1 MRSKES
7 ITHTEK
13 KETPNGGYLS
23 IRSDRELRASERI
36 RYHERAN
43 DHKSRSNPPSTWIAA
58 ESWIYFLRFLKE
70 CSAWSNGRL
79 RFSAEFPSAYK
90 KCVLETFMRSHWDS
104 IGALDALLSTPSFH
118 GRHLVSSKMVRW
130 PSLPPSVVRSF
141 VRFVC
146 GMNKNY
152 WTVMPKTRDKQL
164 LIGRKQLVIYLFAV
178 KSSLAI
184 NVRSDLNR
192 APYWWG
198 VAFP

>member
-1 MRSKES
+1 MT
-7 ITHTEK
+7 INLALI
-13 KETPNGGYLS
+13 PLP
-23 IRSDRELRASERI
+23 RELLQKVEFIFYDFWKNALRGRMV
-36 RYHERAN
+36 
-43 DHKSRSNPPSTWIAA
+43 DFDFPPN
-58 ESWIYFLRFLKE
+58 FLLHT
-70 CSAWSNGRL
+70 
-79 RFSAEFPSAYK
+79 K